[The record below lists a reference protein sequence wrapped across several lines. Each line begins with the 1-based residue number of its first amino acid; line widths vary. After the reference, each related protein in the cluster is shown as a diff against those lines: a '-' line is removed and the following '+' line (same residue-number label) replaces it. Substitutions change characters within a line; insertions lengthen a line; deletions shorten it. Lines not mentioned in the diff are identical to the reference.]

1 MFDKKSIKVYNSL
14 TNKLEDFKTI
24 KEDEV
29 SMYVCGPTVY
39 NHMHIGN
46 GRPVV
51 FFDTVKRFLK
61 YVGYEVKMVMNFT
74 DIDDKIIKKAKE
86 ENKTEKEVS
95 EYYIEQFL
103 DVCQKINC
111 DHGVEHPK
119 VTNYIDEIIN
129 FIDELV
135 KKGYAYVSGDDVYF
149 RVHSLEEYG
158 MLSNQKVENLE
169 SGARIEVN
177 NQKESPI
184 DFTLWK
190 KTNDDGV
197 KWDSPFGAGR
207 PGWHTECVVMINK
220 LLGNIVDIHGGG
232 NDLKFP
238 HHENEVAQS
247 MALNH
252 SSLANYWLHN
262 ARIDLRGE
270 KMSKSLGNVIWL
282 YELVEKY
289 KPQSYRLLILANNY
303 MQTINYDDEIML
315 QMMNEWEKIDK
326 TYTSLYRKVEL
337 DGLMDSVTG
346 KASLEL
352 MNDFLNGMA
361 NNFNTSLAITALYDL
376 MKTINKD
383 LRNRA
388 TLQETLVEELKA
400 FNDMLEI
407 LGLVPSVKPLTEE
420 EKTLVLAWQNA
431 RSNKD
436 FEQAD
441 KLRAQITE
449 KGIVL

>member
-337 DGLMDSVTG
+337 DGLMGSVSG

>member
-51 FFDTVKRFLK
+51 FFDTVKRFLR

-119 VTNYIDEIIN
+119 VTNYIEEIIN

-337 DGLMDSVTG
+337 DGLMGSVSG

>member
-346 KASLEL
+346 KANEEL

>member
-103 DVCQKINC
+103 DVCQKINF

-119 VTNYIDEIIN
+119 VTNYIEEIIN

-337 DGLMDSVTG
+337 DGLMDSVSG

-436 FEQAD
+436 FEKAD

>member
-1 MFDKKSIKVYNSL
+1 MFDKKNIKVYNSL

-24 KEDEV
+24 KENEV

-61 YVGYEVKMVMNFT
+61 YVGFNVKMVMNFT

-86 ENKTEKEVS
+86 ENKTETEVS

-103 DVCQKINC
+103 DVCRKINC

-119 VTNYIDEIIN
+119 VTKYIEEIIS

-135 KKGYAYVSGDDVYF
+135 QKGYAYASGDDVYF
-149 RVHSLEEYG
+149 RVHSLAEYG

-190 KTNDDGV
+190 KTSDDGV

-220 LLGNIVDIHGGG
+220 LLGNVIDIHGGG

-247 MALNH
+247 MALNN
-252 SSLANYWLHN
+252 SPLANYWMHN

-289 KPQSYRLLILANNY
+289 KPQSYRMLILANNY
-303 MQTINYDDEIML
+303 MQTINYDEDIMQ
-315 QMMNEWEKIDK
+315 QMANEWEKIDK

-337 DGLMDSVTG
+337 ADAMSQVKERADES
-346 KASLEL
+346 L
-352 MNDFLNGMA
+352 MNDFLNGLA
-361 NNFNTSLAITALYDL
+361 NNFNTSLAITSLYEL
-376 MKTINKD
+376 MKTVNKD
-383 LRNRA
+383 LRNKA
-388 TLQETLVEELKA
+388 TLVEDLVKELEA
-400 FNDMLEI
+400 FNDMLDI
-407 LGLVPSVKPLTEE
+407 LGLVPSVKPLSAG
-420 EKTLVLAWQNA
+420 EKELVLAWQDA
-431 RSNKD
+431 RNNKD
-436 FEQAD
+436 FESAD

>member
-51 FFDTVKRFLK
+51 FFDTVKRFLR

-119 VTNYIDEIIN
+119 VTNYIEEIIN

-337 DGLMDSVTG
+337 DGLMDSVSG

>member
-14 TNKLEDFKTI
+14 TNKLEPFTTI

-51 FFDTVKRFLK
+51 FFDSVKRFLK
-61 YVGYEVKMVMNFT
+61 YIGFNVKMVMNFT

-86 ENKTEKEVS
+86 ENKTESEVS
-95 EYYIEQFL
+95 EYYIEEFL
-103 DVCQKINC
+103 KVCQRINC

-119 VTNYIDEIIN
+119 VTKYIDEIIA

-135 KKGYAYVSGDDVYF
+135 QKGYAYVSGDDVYF
-149 RVHSLEEYG
+149 RVHSLKEYG

-169 SGARIEVN
+169 SGARIEIN
-177 NQKESPI
+177 EHKESAI

-190 KTNDDGV
+190 KTSDDGV

-220 LLGNIVDIHGGG
+220 LLGSVIDIHGGG

-247 MALNH
+247 MALNN
-252 SSLANYWLHN
+252 SPLANFWLHN

-282 YELVEKY
+282 KDLVDKY
-289 KPQSYRLLILANNY
+289 GPQSYRLLILSNNY
-303 MQTINYDDEIML
+303 LQTINYDDEIML
-315 QMMNEWEKIDK
+315 QVVNEREKIDK
-326 TYTSLYRKVEL
+326 AYRALYRK
-337 DGLMDSVTG
+337 
-346 KASLEL
+346 LEL
-352 MNDFLNGMA
+352 LDALSVLPEKDEALMEPFLNAFA
-361 NNFNTSLAITALYDL
+361 NNFNTSLALTSLYDL
-376 MKTINKD
+376 IKTVNKE
-383 LRNRA
+383 LRNKETTVD
-388 TLQETLVEELKA
+388 TLKGLFVA
-400 FNDMLEI
+400 FTDMLDI
-407 LGLVPSVKPLTEE
+407 LGLVPSVKALTPEE
-420 EKTLVLAWQNA
+420 LNLVKAWQDA
-431 RSNKD
+431 RTNKD
-436 FEQAD
+436 FEKAD
-441 KLRAQITE
+441 ILRGEITS

>member
-119 VTNYIDEIIN
+119 VTNYIEEIIN

-282 YELVEKY
+282 YELVGKY

-337 DGLMDSVTG
+337 DGLMDSVSG

>member
-103 DVCQKINC
+103 DVCRKINC

-119 VTNYIDEIIN
+119 VTNYIDEIIR
-129 FIDELV
+129 FIEELV
-135 KKGYAYVSGDDVYF
+135 QKGYAYVSGDDVYF

-190 KTNDDGV
+190 KTSDDGV

-220 LLGNIVDIHGGG
+220 LLGDIVDIHGGG

-247 MALNH
+247 MALNRTA
-252 SSLANYWLHN
+252 LANYWLHN

-337 DGLMDSVTG
+337 DGLMNYVVG
-346 KASLEL
+346 KASEEL
-352 MNDFLNGMA
+352 MNNFLSSMA
-361 NNFNTSLAITALYDL
+361 NNFNTSLAITTLYDL

-383 LRNRA
+383 LRNKA
-388 TLQETLVEELKA
+388 TLQETLIEELKA

-407 LGLVPSVKPLTEE
+407 LGLIPSVKPLTEE
-420 EKTLVLAWQNA
+420 EKTLVLAWQMA
-431 RSNKD
+431 RNNKD